1 MFRTRKPGD
10 RITVT
15 EDGSRKTLSRLFIDC
30 KVPAD
35 LRRRIVFP
43 ASGDEV
49 LWIPGC
55 RMSARYKVSDTTK
68 TVLEISAADGGQDG

>member
-1 MFRTRKPGD
+1 
-10 RITVT
+10 
-15 EDGSRKTLSRLFIDC
+15 
-30 KVPAD
+30 VPAD
-35 LRRRIVFP
+35 LRGRIVFP